1 MKKNRFTNFATRLD
15 KTFKKRNT
23 PIVSSEEEV
32 EFNKLEFFWND
43 CQPQNSVELDIWS
56 KTLRKIEKEKEFAFV
71 PTSRKLKA
79 GILFK
84 ISAIAAMIAL
94 VVGIGFLIQQ
104 SGQNNPKE
112 IALVFEKMNQEM
124 EEQAEVMLVLS
135 DKQKIELKGN
145 EKVAYSSQGE
155 VSVDSKKMIAKQTM
169 AYNQIIVPKGKR
181 SQIVLSD
188 NSKVWINSNSKVV
201 YPRQFEGE
209 NREIFVEGEI
219 YLEVTPDKK
228 HPFIVNTSGFEVRVL
243 GTAFNVSAYRG
254 VDHSS
259 VVLVHGAVEVK
270 DSRKQVLTIKPNECA
285 LIRSAEIVDK
295 HTVDVR
301 EYISWVEGL
310 FIFDGETLSRVLRKV
325 SDYYGMDI
333 ICDPS
338 VSSEQVYGKL
348 DLKEHLQDV
357 LKSLEEILPI
367 KITEEGLKT
376 YITRE

>member
-15 KTFKKRNT
+15 KTSKERNK
-23 PIVSSEEEV
+23 PIVSPEDEV

-43 CQPQNSVELDIWS
+43 CQPQNSAELDIWAR
-56 KTLRKIEKEKEFAFV
+56 TLRKIETEKEFVLV
-71 PTSRKLKA
+71 PTSRKLKTVV
-79 GILFK
+79 LFK

-94 VVGIGFLIQQ
+94 VVGIGFLMEQ
-104 SGQNNPKE
+104 SGQSNPKE
-112 IALVFEKMNQEM
+112 IALAFEKMNQEM
-124 EEQAEVMLVLS
+124 EEQAEVTLVLS
-135 DKQKIELKGN
+135 DEQKIELKEN
-145 EKVAYSSQGE
+145 ETVAYSSQGE
-155 VSVDSKKMIAKQTM
+155 VSVDSKRMIAKQTT

-209 NREIFVEGEI
+209 NREIFVEGEVF
-219 YLEVTPDKK
+219 LEVAPNQK

-259 VVLVHGAVEVK
+259 VVLVHGAVEIK
-270 DSRKQVLTIKPNECA
+270 DRRKQVLTIKPNECA
-285 LIRSAEIVDK
+285 LIRSAEIVEK

-310 FIFDGETLSRVLRKV
+310 FIFDGETLDNVLRKV

-338 VSSEQVYGKL
+338 VAREQVYGKL
-348 DLKEHLQDV
+348 DLKDHFQDV

>member
-1 MKKNRFTNFATRLD
+1 MKKNRFTNFTARLD
-15 KTFKKRNT
+15 KTSKKRNKS
-23 PIVSSEEEV
+23 IVSPEEEV

-43 CQPQNSVELDIWS
+43 CQPQNPAELDIWP
-56 KTLRKIEKEKEFAFV
+56 KILRKIEAEKEFTCA
-71 PTSRKLKA
+71 PTSRKLKT
-79 GILFK
+79 GVLFR

-94 VVGIGFLIQQ
+94 VVGIGFLVQQ
-104 SGQNNPKE
+104 SGQSNPKE
-112 IALVFEKMNQEM
+112 IALAFEKMNQEM
-124 EEQAEVMLVLS
+124 EELAEVTLVLS
-135 DKQKIELKGN
+135 DEHKIELKEN

-155 VSVDSKKMIAKQTM
+155 VSVDSKRMMAKQTM

-201 YPRQFEGE
+201 YPRQFEGG
-209 NREIFVEGEI
+209 NREIFIEGEI
-219 YLEVTPDKK
+219 YLEVAPDEK

-270 DSRKQVLTIKPNECA
+270 DSRKQVLTIKPNERA
-285 LIRSAEIVDK
+285 LIRSAEIVEK
-295 HTVDVR
+295 QTVDVR

-310 FIFDGETLSRVLRKV
+310 FVFDGETLDNVLRKV
-325 SDYYGMDI
+325 SNYYGMEI

-338 VSSEQVYGKL
+338 VSSERVYGKL
-348 DLKEHLQDV
+348 DLKEHLQEV

-367 KITEEGLKT
+367 KITVEGLKT